1 MPYDSGFQNP
11 DGSITFG
18 GSSGSLTTA
27 PTPFALDY
35 LSTLKKRQ
43 EESAPLA
50 MGGPPDLMGIVNQQA
65 KAPPVQVADFR
76 PSLEQAK
83 ADPLG
88 AIVASGAPQL
98 SSGVPLPGR
107 EPGTT
112 VAPPQ
117 ALPKGVTAPGA
128 KVDPSQLRFAGGG
141 PAGAPQQGPMGA
153 PVASD
158 TAADLHMKA
167 AMYELQHPGGG
178 ARGPAPG
185 KYQTGEGIKAV
196 DARVGPEAEKQM
208 LDADTAQRLAG
219 SAADQAQ
226 AKHAADVEGRMGFAR
241 FLEQGKDSLL
251 AERKQEAM
259 RSLNEQRVT
268 LDKDIAETKIDPQGF
283 WADKTTGDKIAFV
296 LSSAITGY
304 LNGRAGIAGNQVLA
318 AVNKRIDENIA
329 AQVRNLDTKKGRMG
343 ELGRIYQQTKE
354 QYGDEDIARG
364 VARSAALAAAA
375 KTAQAQASATGNE
388 AAMANAAKLVADID
402 AARAKIH
409 YENEGKLSKT
419 VDQNFKVVSPGANG
433 SGGGGNP
440 FEKAALLFDKAGAS
454 QADAKKLAAAQDPTK
469 GPQRVVVNGTTYDM
483 PNMGQEEAGRTR
495 TKLSVLGTARERL
508 NKIEQAQ
515 QGSYL
520 ERSAYTASGRQK
532 DLVGDLVDALSIGKD
547 QGMVKEPEIQR
558 KLEGILSLRSGKET
572 IQDTRAL
579 IDRIEVEALRQGGAV
594 PVKGK

>member
-1 MPYDSGFQNP
+1 M
-11 DGSITFG
+11 
-18 GSSGSLTTA
+18 TTA

-88 AIVASGAPQL
+88 AIAATASPQL

-117 ALPKGVTAPGA
+117 ALPKGVTAPGT

-141 PAGAPQQGPMGA
+141 PAGAPQQGPAGA

-304 LNGRAGIAGNQVLA
+304 LNGRAGIAGNQVLT

-419 VDQNFKVVSPGANG
+419 VDQNFKVVSPGASG

-454 QADAKKLAAAQDPTK
+454 QADAKKLAAGPDPGK
-469 GPQRVVVNGTTYDM
+469 GPQMAVFGGETHL
-483 PNMGQEEAGRTR
+483 
-495 TKLSVLGTARERL
+495 LSGVDHSEGAKVRERL
-508 NKIEQAQ
+508 GVIDVLKQDLAEIRKLREENLSEKVAP
-515 QGSYL
+515 
-520 ERSAYTASGRQK
+520 SAYQK
-532 DLVGDLVDALSIGKD
+532 DVAGRISENLSTLK
-547 QGMVKEPEIQR
+547 GMGVVRESDVARTMDSITSIR
-558 KLEGILSLRSGKET
+558 SGADSLRST
-572 IQDTRAL
+572 
-579 IDRIEVEALRQGGAV
+579 EAFLHRTGQSILKQSGSKPLG
-594 PVKGK
+594 PTK